1 MSKIKRI
8 RVQVP
13 ILPEAY
19 ESYKALAD
27 VQRTSVAAVCGEILE
42 QAAPMVEQMANAL
55 EMAKTA
61 PARALREMSDSFDSL
76 LVDANQMQMK
86 LEEKVTPKATRRKY
100 TKKAS

>member
-13 ILPEAY
+13 ILPDAYEAY
-19 ESYKALAD
+19 KTLAD

-42 QAAPMVEQMANAL
+42 ASASQVLKIASAL

-61 PARALREMSDSFDSL
+61 PSRALREMNDAL
-76 LVDANQMQMK
+76 GELVGDANQMQIE
-86 LEEKVTPKATRRKY
+86 LEEKVSPKATRRKY
-100 TKKAS
+100 TKKAG